1 MDNTTPTVEGS
12 VDLTTAQQLAEA
24 VHARLGAIEAF
35 TGTTYT
41 DARRDL
47 MTRAGE
53 IVDELRACRYHT
65 VNPRYEWSAAI
76 HASAVCLVLFGEL
89 HPPAQFWMT
98 PLGADI
104 AWLIGYPHSV
114 VPVWAAAAV
123 CNLNRSVASTAVK
136 EGRLVLT
143 PAGVRDYVRRYPRWT
158 RWAKTL
164 EPDASTMQPVAP
176 AHSWDVGKLTRRTA
190 VWPA

>member
-1 MDNTTPTVEGS
+1 MDNTTLPVGES
-12 VDLTTAQQLAEA
+12 VDLTTVQQLAEA
-24 VHARLGAIEAF
+24 VHMRLGAIEAF
-35 TGTTYT
+35 TGYGYT
-41 DARRDL
+41 DARRDV
-47 MTRAGE
+47 MTRAHE
-53 IVDELRACRYHT
+53 VVDELRACRLRT
-65 VNPRYEWSAAI
+65 VNPGFEWHAI
-76 HASAVCLVLFGEL
+76 LQANAVCHVLFGEL

-98 PLGADI
+98 PLGADV

-164 EPDASTMQPVAP
+164 QPDASTMQPVAP

-190 VWPA
+190 VQPA